1 MIQKKSVIISGE
13 GMPFFPIFANDM
25 CQNRRLMKNNK
36 ISIQAISLKR
46 NNTMKKIFFI
56 FMLMLVASAASAQS
70 CPDDNHPHAID
81 LGLPSGTKWACC
93 NVGADKPEAK
103 GGYYAW
109 GETEEKN
116 SYDLYNYFFFSPTSY
131 YQNIGSDIAGTEYDV
146 AHVKWGEGW
155 QMPSFDRIKELVR
168 GCSFSWTTMNG
179 VVGGMFT
186 SKYNGAII
194 FMPANGYQ
202 NGTNN
207 ISLNA
212 GGYYWSGTGKA
223 ESLGSTL
230 SFVND
235 EADFWFFFDRW
246 YGLPVRPT
254 TGGTDI
260 MPLILSTD
268 TVNLLADQK
277 TRVTITSG
285 SDNYSVVSSN
295 PDVASVTIVDMISDV
310 VVEIRAFQIGETTV
324 TVKDEKSGQSADIQV
339 FVNDTYFPEG
349 TVWEEER
356 HCYYENG
363 QKYLSSYYR
372 NTVEGDTT
380 INGKTYKNVLLEMRT
395 YDEQHYDD
403 EGFPVYGWDRE
414 SPWHWMSM
422 GHYYGIREEGNKVYY
437 YGDFFFGYNGMSP
450 QEYLVYDFDWEV
462 GKEIP
467 IYFNM
472 NGKMVCDTITEIDE
486 VRMLDGNTYEC
497 IYRPGSEDLRQVKG
511 IGNLSNN
518 GGLFR
523 YLLDFPWDTSTLR
536 YKRVMNFTR
545 NGQLIYQWDR
555 DAFLEEKLDIKA
567 VENEVPTEDEAI
579 YTCDGR
585 RVTQGTGNQRLPKGI
600 YVKKG
605 RLFVVK

>member
-1 MIQKKSVIISGE
+1 MR
-13 GMPFFPIFANDM
+13 ND
-25 CQNRRLMKNNK
+25 KV
-36 ISIQAISLKR
+36 SIQAISLER
-46 NNTMKKIFFI
+46 NKAMKKFFCIFT
-56 FMLMLVASAASAQS
+56 LMLVASAASAQS

-116 SYDLYNYFFFSPTSY
+116 SYDLYNYLYFSPTSY

-168 GCSFSWTTMNG
+168 GCTCSWTTMDG
-179 VVGGMFT
+179 VIGEKFT
-186 SKYNGAII
+186 SRYNGATI
-194 FMPANGYQ
+194 FIPANGFRY
-202 NGTNN
+202 GTNV
-207 ISLNA
+207 ISLDEN
-212 GGYYWSGTGKA
+212 GCYWSGTSHA
-223 ESLGSTL
+223 EPLGCTL
-230 SFVND
+230 TFGNE
-235 EADFWFFFDRW
+235 EAGFLWFYDRW

-437 YGDFFFGYNGMSP
+437 YGDFFSGYNGMSP
-450 QEYLVYDFDWEV
+450 QEYLVYDFDWEE

-497 IYRPGSEDLRQVKG
+497 IYKPGSEDLRQVKG

-585 RVTQGTGNQRLPKGI
+585 RVAQGTDIHKLPKGI